1 MWQGGEHCYRNK
13 LRARGE
19 PEQEGAEIWNTAS
32 KCTNG
37 IHVVFGVSANPS
49 LKAFPRVC
57 LTHWTGNCSCFCPMG
72 PCTKTVFL
80 LLFDFWSDP
89 LAAGTAPDSILKV
102 SKHPLGRHSCLALAY
117 LSHSYNF
124 KDVSG
129 NGNAEEMVLNL
140 NTICKTSSPNSSA
153 NKWIQHCSFSIMGAI
168 CVLFSANN
176 AFCKITLNRKC
187 LCCHFL
193 LLTASSQWDL
203 PQHKTDLAIFAD
215 WGATFPDTRNTA
227 LMEILAL
234 IYFLLFFLFLMWDM

>member
-1 MWQGGEHCYRNK
+1 
-13 LRARGE
+13 
-19 PEQEGAEIWNTAS
+19 
-32 KCTNG
+32 
-37 IHVVFGVSANPS
+37 
-49 LKAFPRVC
+49 
-57 LTHWTGNCSCFCPMG
+57 MG

-124 KDVSG
+124 KDVLG

-215 WGATFPDTRNTA
+215 
-227 LMEILAL
+227 
-234 IYFLLFFLFLMWDM
+234 